1 MVQTN
6 FVFLLRLLVSIHW
19 LLSLYFLWN
28 ITRCQQ
34 LATRN
39 NWIMAKKEIA
49 ILRKQ
54 LERLEAKD
62 FDLEAW
68 KKFTIVM
75 LARIFG
81 DTSEKIRQIESIEYD
96 YSSWSL
102 RDTSGSSSYLESCK
116 KLGRKILEASV
127 EELEA
132 FGLPEITGVDDRF
145 FNIIIEALQDELK
158 GSQFRELKDS
168 ILKTKDPTDL
178 KDRVRE
184 ILNDYDTGVPVDIL
198 TAILTNNAFKH
209 ELSK

>member
-1 MVQTN
+1 
-6 FVFLLRLLVSIHW
+6 
-19 LLSLYFLWN
+19 
-28 ITRCQQ
+28 
-34 LATRN
+34 
-39 NWIMAKKEIA
+39 MAKKEIA
-49 ILRKQ
+49 ILKKQ
-54 LERLEAKD
+54 IERLEIKD

-116 KLGRKILEASV
+116 KLGRKILEASI

-132 FGLPEITGVDDRF
+132 FGLPDRSGDDDKF
-145 FNIIIEALQDELK
+145 FRIIIDALQNELK
-158 GSQFRELKDS
+158 GSQFRQLKDV
-168 ILKTKDPTDL
+168 ILKTKDEAELHD
-178 KDRVRE
+178 KVRE
-184 ILNDYDTGVPVDIL
+184 ILNDYDTYVPVDIL
-198 TAILTNNAFKH
+198 TAILTNTIFKH

>member
-1 MVQTN
+1 
-6 FVFLLRLLVSIHW
+6 
-19 LLSLYFLWN
+19 
-28 ITRCQQ
+28 
-34 LATRN
+34 
-39 NWIMAKKEIA
+39 MAKKEIA
-49 ILRKQ
+49 ILKKQ
-54 LERLEAKD
+54 IERLDIKD

-81 DTSEKIRQIESIEYD
+81 DTSQKIRQIESIEYD

-116 KLGRKILEASV
+116 KLGRKILEASI

-132 FGLPEITGVDDRF
+132 FGLPDTSGDDDKF
-145 FNIIIEALQDELK
+145 FQIIIEALQDELK
-158 GSQFRELKDS
+158 GTQMKLLKDV
-168 ILKTKDPTDL
+168 ILKTKNEDEM
-178 KDRVRE
+178 KNRVRE

-198 TAILTNNAFKH
+198 TSILTNTVFKY

>member
-1 MVQTN
+1 
-6 FVFLLRLLVSIHW
+6 
-19 LLSLYFLWN
+19 
-28 ITRCQQ
+28 
-34 LATRN
+34 
-39 NWIMAKKEIA
+39 MAKKEIA
-49 ILRKQ
+49 ILKKQ
-54 LERLEAKD
+54 IERLEIKD

-116 KLGRKILEASV
+116 KLGRKILEASI

-132 FGLPEITGVDDRF
+132 FGVPDRSGDDDKF
-145 FNIIIEALQDELK
+145 FHVIIDALQDELK
-158 GSQFRELKDS
+158 GSQFRQLKDV
-168 ILKTKDPTDL
+168 ILKTKDGAELRD
-178 KDRVRE
+178 KVRE
-184 ILNDYDTGVPVDIL
+184 ILNDYDTYVPVDIL
-198 TAILTNNAFKH
+198 TAILTNTVFKH

>member
-1 MVQTN
+1 
-6 FVFLLRLLVSIHW
+6 
-19 LLSLYFLWN
+19 
-28 ITRCQQ
+28 
-34 LATRN
+34 
-39 NWIMAKKEIA
+39 MAKKEIA
-49 ILRKQ
+49 ILKKQ
-54 LERLEAKD
+54 IERLEVKD

-116 KLGRKILEASV
+116 KLGRKILEASI

-132 FGLPEITGVDDRF
+132 FGLPDNTRDDNQF
-145 FNIIIEALQDELK
+145 FMLIIDALQDELK
-158 GSQFRELKDS
+158 GSQFRDLKS
-168 ILKTKDPTDL
+168 VILKTKNNTELID
-178 KDRVRE
+178 KVRE

-198 TAILTNNAFKH
+198 VSILTNKTFKH

>member
-1 MVQTN
+1 
-6 FVFLLRLLVSIHW
+6 
-19 LLSLYFLWN
+19 
-28 ITRCQQ
+28 
-34 LATRN
+34 
-39 NWIMAKKEIA
+39 MAKKEIS
-49 ILRKQ
+49 ILKKQ
-54 LERLEAKD
+54 IERLEIKD

-116 KLGRKILEASV
+116 KLGRKILEASI

-132 FGLPEITGVDDRF
+132 FGLPETSNDDDRF
-145 FNIIIEALQDELK
+145 FVLIIDSLQDELK
-158 GSQFRELKDS
+158 GSQFRDLKKI
-168 ILKTKDPTDL
+168 ILKTKNAEEL
-178 KDRVRE
+178 KNKVRE

-198 TAILTNNAFKH
+198 TSILTDKIFKQ

>member
-1 MVQTN
+1 
-6 FVFLLRLLVSIHW
+6 
-19 LLSLYFLWN
+19 
-28 ITRCQQ
+28 
-34 LATRN
+34 
-39 NWIMAKKEIA
+39 MAKKEIT

-54 LERLEAKD
+54 IERLGIKD

-102 RDTSGSSSYLESCK
+102 RDTSGSSAYLDSCK
-116 KLGRKILEASV
+116 KLGRKILEASI

-132 FGLPEITGVDDRF
+132 FGLPKKSGEGDAF
-145 FNIIIEALQDELK
+145 FQIIIDALKDELK
-158 GSQFRELKDS
+158 GSQFRDLKTI
-168 ILKTKDPTDL
+168 ILKTK
-178 KDRVRE
+178 KEEEMKEKVRE
-184 ILNDYDTGVPVDIL
+184 ILNDYDTGVPIDIL
-198 TAILTNNAFKH
+198 VSILTNKVFKN

>member
-1 MVQTN
+1 MV
-6 FVFLLRLLVSIHW
+6 
-19 LLSLYFLWN
+19 
-28 ITRCQQ
+28 
-34 LATRN
+34 
-39 NWIMAKKEIA
+39 KKEIA
-49 ILRKQ
+49 ILKNQ
-54 LERLEAKD
+54 IERLDVKD

-81 DTSEKIRQIESIEYD
+81 DTSEKIRQIERIEYD

-132 FGLPEITGVDDRF
+132 FGLPDKSGEDDKF
-145 FNIIIEALQDELK
+145 FRIIIDALQDELK
-158 GSQFRELKDS
+158 GSQFRQLKDV
-168 ILKTKDPTDL
+168 ILKTEKEEDMIG
-178 KDRVRE
+178 RVRE
-184 ILNDYDTGVPVDIL
+184 ILNDYDTGVQVDIL
-198 TAILTNNAFKH
+198 TAILTNPVFKH